1 MIQILL
7 KSINSE
13 DNIDSDALD
22 IEDGDT
28 FTIPE
33 GFVGELMLEEDETIE
48 VHPIINGEDMFLQMG
63 YSVEDGDEL
72 KEGSYE
78 LKGNVIKKFF
88 IEMRERLQKWAKE
101 TVVAYHQIASRKDVN
116 KAYYTQSDLS
126 LLSEE
131 PELMIVGINPS
142 SDGSYTGQ
150 CENKNW
156 SYLYNNNLDE
166 NHLLKGNYCKEE
178 GKPSSWDNH
187 RKWGYWNRLKKC
199 LSNTYLKDII
209 DNDSKIIIT
218 NASFFNTKKANEILK
233 EKKELLVE
241 TIPYTL
247 KLIKEA
253 KPKHLIFWGG
263 KKCFDCLEGLK
274 KPTEIDF
281 KFKQIC
287 GNIYVGELNKKLCIG
302 IPHPTYKTKEELDL
316 VASVLPYFVNVS
328 NYDAI
333 DIDLIKKA
341 CAKQIKAY
349 EERNKN
355 GVRHHI
361 NEAKIA
367 EQINKKINL
376 SRYEQSGKTN
386 RYKLNG
392 NYGITITSQDK
403 GYIGIRHIEYDK
415 IGYENTQNQDVLSL
429 RESLKNRGYNISGKP
444 WIAHK
449 KFSLFGDNDDCI
461 VKGILDEITELKKLN
476 VFQ

>member
-126 LLSEE
+126 LLLEE
-131 PELMIVGINPS
+131 PELMIVGINPG

-241 TIPYTL
+241 TIPYTI

-253 KPKHLIFWGG
+253 KPKHLIFLGG
-263 KKCFDCLEGLK
+263 K
-274 KPTEIDF
+274 
-281 KFKQIC
+281 
-287 GNIYVGELNKKLCIG
+287 
-302 IPHPTYKTKEELDL
+302 
-316 VASVLPYFVNVS
+316 NVS
-328 NYDAI
+328 I
-333 DIDLIKKA
+333 VLKA
-341 CAKQIKAY
+341 
-349 EERNKN
+349 
-355 GVRHHI
+355 
-361 NEAKIA
+361 
-367 EQINKKINL
+367 
-376 SRYEQSGKTN
+376 
-386 RYKLNG
+386 
-392 NYGITITSQDK
+392 
-403 GYIGIRHIEYDK
+403 
-415 IGYENTQNQDVLSL
+415 
-429 RESLKNRGYNISGKP
+429 
-444 WIAHK
+444 
-449 KFSLFGDNDDCI
+449 
-461 VKGILDEITELKKLN
+461 
-476 VFQ
+476 

>member
-1 MIQILL
+1 M
-7 KSINSE
+7 
-13 DNIDSDALD
+13 
-22 IEDGDT
+22 
-28 FTIPE
+28 
-33 GFVGELMLEEDETIE
+33 
-48 VHPIINGEDMFLQMG
+48 
-63 YSVEDGDEL
+63 
-72 KEGSYE
+72 
-78 LKGNVIKKFF
+78 
-88 IEMRERLQKWAKE
+88 
-101 TVVAYHQIASRKDVN
+101 
-116 KAYYTQSDLS
+116 
-126 LLSEE
+126 
-131 PELMIVGINPS
+131 
-142 SDGSYTGQ
+142 
-150 CENKNW
+150 
-156 SYLYNNNLDE
+156 
-166 NHLLKGNYCKEE
+166 
-178 GKPSSWDNH
+178 
-187 RKWGYWNRLKKC
+187 
-199 LSNTYLKDII
+199 
-209 DNDSKIIIT
+209 
-218 NASFFNTKKANEILK
+218 
-233 EKKELLVE
+233 
-241 TIPYTL
+241 
-247 KLIKEA
+247 
-253 KPKHLIFWGG
+253 
-263 KKCFDCLEGLK
+263 K

-429 RESLKNRGYNISGKP
+429 RESLKIEVIIYLENLGLHTRN
-444 WIAHK
+444 
-449 KFSLFGDNDDCI
+449 FLFLVIMMI
-461 VKGILDEITELKKLN
+461 VL
-476 VFQ
+476 